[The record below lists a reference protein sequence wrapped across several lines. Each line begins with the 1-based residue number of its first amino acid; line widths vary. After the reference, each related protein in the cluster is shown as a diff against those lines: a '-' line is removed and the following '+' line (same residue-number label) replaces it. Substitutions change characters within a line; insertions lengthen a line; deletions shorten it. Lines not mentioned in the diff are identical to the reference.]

1 MWFLSLFVDIN
12 TIKIYCKNIKSTHKK
27 VKKQITIKWLK
38 QIDIIIILIAA
49 QLNTT
54 GGDVTIIPSVVG
66 VHGEAPG
73 VVVTIRVQISAVVGV
88 VDQGLV
94 SGVGV
99 RRLIGPRLT
108 RYSRTCHV
116 GLSFILPTA
125 TRRQTLGE
133 FFDWKQGRRKLLIC
147 KDKILSNI

>member
-12 TIKIYCKNIKSTHKK
+12 TTKIYCKNIKSTHEK

-66 VHGEAPG
+66 VHGVAPG

-116 GLSFILPTA
+116 GSSFILPTA
-125 TRRQTLGE
+125 SRRQTLGE
-133 FFDWKQGRRKLLIC
+133 FFD
-147 KDKILSNI
+147 